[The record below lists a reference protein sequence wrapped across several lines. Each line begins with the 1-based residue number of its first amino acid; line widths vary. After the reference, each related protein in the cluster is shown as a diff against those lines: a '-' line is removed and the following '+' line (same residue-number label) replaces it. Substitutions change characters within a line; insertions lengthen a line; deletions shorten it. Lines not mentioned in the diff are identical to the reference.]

1 MNYEILEALGQ
12 IAREKNVDKE
22 LVIETLEAGIVS
34 AARRRYGANA
44 DIRVVFDDSSG
55 GMKIEYV
62 RKVVDDLTDEELE
75 IEIDDARLEEPDIKV
90 GDDLTVELSLAEF
103 GRNAIQAA
111 KQVVVQRVR
120 EAERENVYENYHD
133 RVGEIITGT
142 VQQVNRGNII
152 VNLGRAEALL
162 PWREQIRREQYRQG
176 DTVRAMIID
185 VQRNAK
191 GPQIILSRA
200 SGEFLVKLFEQEVPE
215 ILEGIV
221 RINAVAREAGG
232 RSKIAVSSNELRV
245 DPVGA
250 CVGMK
255 GSRVQGIVRELSGER
270 IDIVPHSDDP
280 IAFVTKALSPARI
293 LQTIPDD
300 ENKRMKVI
308 VTEDQLSLA
317 IGKSGQNAR
326 LAAKLTG
333 WEIDLVSEEDF
344 AASRGESRRSTEEP
358 LSNMDLAEETV
369 ASLTASGFK
378 SVQGHR
384 EVGDRGPDEGPRRRR
399 RDGAEDLPG
408 RGPAHGAGAGG
419 PRGPPRRKRP
429 RPRRPPRKR
438 RPRRPRRSRRR
449 RRLRRRKRPPRSPRR
464 PPRPSPKRRS
474 RLRRSRP
481 RRPNRLRPPR
491 PPRRRSPRPRAATW
505 TTSRRWSRSCPRA
518 GRMNRP
524 ERAHRMG
531 SRKRSRTDHVGADPD
546 VRRLPAARGEG
557 IAAALDAG
565 RGRRTASGSRGA
577 SAGPGALRV
586 PHGRVRGRTPAALA
600 PSGGDDGGPLGGL
613 PSCDSRGRPPE
624 CPGRNA

>member
-12 IAREKNVDKE
+12 IAREKNVDKN
-22 LVIETLEAGIVS
+22 LVIQTLEAGIVS

-44 DIRVVFDDSSG
+44 DIRVVFDQETG

-62 RKVVDDLTDEELE
+62 RRVVDDLEEEELE
-75 IEIDDARLEEPDIKV
+75 IEIDDARIEEPSIKV
-90 GDDLTVELSLAEF
+90 GDDLTVELSLADF

-120 EAERENVYENYHD
+120 EAERDNVYENYHD
-133 RVGEIITGT
+133 RVGEIVTGT

-152 VNLGRAEALL
+152 VNLGRAEALV

-191 GPQIILSRA
+191 GPQIILSRG

-221 RINAVAREAGG
+221 RIQAVAREAGG

-270 IDIVPHSDDP
+270 IDIVPYSEDP

-308 VTEDQLSLA
+308 VTDDQLSLA

-333 WEIDLVSEEDF
+333 WEIDLVSEEEF
-344 AASRGESRRSTEEP
+344 
-358 LSNMDLAEETV
+358 
-369 ASLTASGFK
+369 
-378 SVQGHR
+378 Q
-384 EVGDRGPDEGPRRRR
+384 
-399 RDGAEDLPG
+399 
-408 RGPAHGAGAGG
+408 
-419 PRGPPRRKRP
+419 
-429 RPRRPPRKR
+429 
-438 RPRRPRRSRRR
+438 
-449 RRLRRRKRPPRSPRR
+449 
-464 PPRPSPKRRS
+464 
-474 RLRRSRP
+474 
-481 RRPNRLRPPR
+481 
-491 PPRRRSPRPRAATW
+491 
-505 TTSRRWSRSCPRA
+505 
-518 GRMNRP
+518 
-524 ERAHRMG
+524 
-531 SRKRSRTDHVGADPD
+531 
-546 VRRLPAARGEG
+546 
-557 IAAALDAG
+557 I
-565 RGRRTASGSRGA
+565 SRGA
-577 SAGPGALRV
+577 TPKSDRIPVGEMETVGPKTLESLVQSGFESVQDIVKATIEDLINVPGVGDVTAQKIYLGAVQHMEQVEAAKAEEAAAAEAEAAEAEASAAEA
-586 PHGRVRGRTPAALA
+586 PAADEATEEA
-600 PSGGDDGGPLGGL
+600 PAAEAPAEEAPATEASEEAPTAEAPAEEASEEVVEVSAAVAEAPEAETAEAPEAEAPAEEATEEAPVAVEPSAQKPKPKGGKPGEFLDDIEAMESELSSGWQEEGGD
-613 PSCDSRGRPPE
+613 PE
-624 CPGRNA
+624 KKPEEKPGDA

>member
-1 MNYEILEALGQ
+1 MRYEILEALGQ
-12 IAREKNVDKE
+12 IAREKNVGKE
-22 LVIETLEAGIVS
+22 LVIQTLEAGIIS

-44 DIRVVFDDSSG
+44 DIRVTFDEATG

-62 RKVVDDLTDEELE
+62 RHVVEDLTDEERE
-75 IEIDDARLEEPDIKV
+75 IELDDARLVDPKAQLGAE
-90 GDDLTVELSLAEF
+90 LSVELTLEEF

-120 EAERENVYENYHD
+120 EAERENVYQNYHD

-176 DTVRAMIID
+176 DTVRALIIE

-200 SGEFLVKLFEQEVPE
+200 SAEFLLKLFEQEVPE

-280 IAFVTKALSPARI
+280 IAFVTKALSPAKI
-293 LQTIPDD
+293 LQVVPDD
-300 ENKRMKVI
+300 ANKRMKVI
-308 VTEDQLSLA
+308 VAEDQLSLA

-333 WEIDLVSEEDF
+333 WEIDLVSEEEF
-344 AASRGESRRSTEEP
+344 AISRGQIPRKDHISVDQIEGLGPKTVENLIQAGFESVQDVIKATIEDLINVPGVGDVTAQKIYLAAVQHLEKVEEERAAAKKAKAEAPAAAAPVLPAETPQAVIPAPVVESVPIPEPLAAPVAPAAPAAEEP
-358 LSNMDLAEETV
+358 A
-369 ASLTASGFK
+369 
-378 SVQGHR
+378 
-384 EVGDRGPDEGPRRRR
+384 PP
-399 RDGAEDLPG
+399 P
-408 RGPAHGAGAGG
+408 PA
-419 PRGPPRRKRP
+419 PKPRP
-429 RPRRPPRKR
+429 RPAASPSGKPKGPAGENYLDDIEAMESELTSGWKEGDEPP
-438 RPRRPRRSRRR
+438 PAEE
-449 RRLRRRKRPPRSPRR
+449 
-464 PPRPSPKRRS
+464 
-474 RLRRSRP
+474 
-481 RRPNRLRPPR
+481 RPN
-491 PPRRRSPRPRAATW
+491 
-505 TTSRRWSRSCPRA
+505 A
-518 GRMNRP
+518 G
-524 ERAHRMG
+524 
-531 SRKRSRTDHVGADPD
+531 
-546 VRRLPAARGEG
+546 
-557 IAAALDAG
+557 
-565 RGRRTASGSRGA
+565 
-577 SAGPGALRV
+577 
-586 PHGRVRGRTPAALA
+586 
-600 PSGGDDGGPLGGL
+600 
-613 PSCDSRGRPPE
+613 
-624 CPGRNA
+624 

>member
-22 LVIETLEAGIVS
+22 LVIQTLEAGIVS

-44 DIRVVFDDSSG
+44 DIRVVFDDTSG

-75 IEIDDARLEEPDIKV
+75 IEIDDARIEEPGIQV
-90 GDDLTVELSLAEF
+90 GEDLTVELSLAEF

-120 EAERENVYENYHD
+120 EAERENVYQNYYD
-133 RVGEIITGT
+133 RVGEVITGT

-200 SGEFLVKLFEQEVPE
+200 SGEFLIKLFEQEVPE

-232 RSKIAVSSNELRV
+232 RSKIAVSSSELRV

-270 IDIVPHSDDP
+270 IDIVPYSDDP

-293 LQTIPDD
+293 LQTLPDD

-358 LSNMDLAEETV
+358 LSNMEELGEATLI
-369 ASLTASGFK
+369 SLKASGFK
-378 SVQGHR
+378 SVQDIVKASIEDLINVPG
-384 EVGDRGPDEGPRRRR
+384 VGDVTAQKIYLSAVQHMEQVEEARKAAAAEEAEEAAAQAAAAAAQAESDAAVIAAASEAPVLAITTPAAEPAAEEASSDEASE
-399 RDGAEDLPG
+399 DAAEEAPSV
-408 RGPAHGAGAGG
+408 PA
-419 PRGPPRRKRP
+419 PPK
-429 RPRRPPRKR
+429 
-438 RPRRPRRSRRR
+438 
-449 RRLRRRKRPPRSPRR
+449 
-464 PPRPSPKRRS
+464 PK
-474 RLRRSRP
+474 P
-481 RRPNRLRPPR
+481 
-491 PPRRRSPRPRAATW
+491 
-505 TTSRRWSRSCPRA
+505 
-518 GRMNRP
+518 
-524 ERAHRMG
+524 
-531 SRKRSRTDHVGADPD
+531 K
-546 VRRLPAARGEG
+546 PAARPAGESTG
-557 IAAALDAG
+557 NYLDDIEAMESELSSGWEDDAAENED
-565 RGRRTASGSRGA
+565 
-577 SAGPGALRV
+577 
-586 PHGRVRGRTPAALA
+586 PAKDP
-600 PSGGDDGGPLGGL
+600 PSGTSD
-613 PSCDSRGRPPE
+613 
-624 CPGRNA
+624 

>member
-378 SVQGHR
+378 SVQDIVKS
-384 EVGDRGPDEGPRRRR
+384 EI
-399 RDGAEDLPG
+399 EDLMKVPG
-408 RGPAHGAGAGG
+408 VADVTAQKIYLAAVQHMEHVQEA
-419 PRGPPRRKRP
+419 
-429 RPRRPPRKR
+429 
-438 RPRRPRRSRRR
+438 
-449 RRLRRRKRPPRSPRR
+449 
-464 PPRPSPKRRS
+464 
-474 RLRRSRP
+474 
-481 RRPNRLRPPR
+481 
-491 PPRRRSPRPRAATW
+491 RAA
-505 TTSRRWSRSCPRA
+505 A
-518 GRMNRP
+518 
-524 ERAHRMG
+524 EAEAAEAA
-531 SRKRSRTDHVGADPD
+531 KAAEEAEAAKAAAEQEAEEA
-546 VRRLPAARGEG
+546 PAAEAPAEESAP
-557 IAAALDAG
+557 AAE
-565 RGRRTASGSRGA
+565 TAPEAAEEAPTEPTPPAEPAPAAKAAPKKKPASSGSYLDDIEAMESELSSGWEDEPSAEGA
-577 SAGPGALRV
+577 P
-586 PHGRVRGRTPAALA
+586 
-600 PSGGDDGGPLGGL
+600 DGK
-613 PSCDSRGRPPE
+613 PE
-624 CPGRNA
+624 EKSD

>member
-12 IAREKNVDKE
+12 IAREKNVDKN
-22 LVIETLEAGIVS
+22 LVIQTLEAGIVS

-44 DIRVVFDDSSG
+44 DIRVVFDQETG

-62 RKVVDDLTDEELE
+62 RRVVDDLEEEELE
-75 IEIDDARLEEPDIKV
+75 IEIDDARIEEPSIKV
-90 GDDLTVELSLAEF
+90 GDDLTVELSLADF

-120 EAERENVYENYHD
+120 EAERDNVYENYHD
-133 RVGEIITGT
+133 RVGEIVTGT

-152 VNLGRAEALL
+152 VNLGRAEALV

-191 GPQIILSRA
+191 GPQIILSRG

-221 RINAVAREAGG
+221 RIQAVAREAGG

-270 IDIVPHSDDP
+270 IDIVPYSEDP

-308 VTEDQLSLA
+308 VTDDQLSLA

-333 WEIDLVSEEDF
+333 WEIDLVSEEEF
-344 AASRGESRRSTEEP
+344 
-358 LSNMDLAEETV
+358 
-369 ASLTASGFK
+369 
-378 SVQGHR
+378 Q
-384 EVGDRGPDEGPRRRR
+384 
-399 RDGAEDLPG
+399 
-408 RGPAHGAGAGG
+408 
-419 PRGPPRRKRP
+419 
-429 RPRRPPRKR
+429 
-438 RPRRPRRSRRR
+438 
-449 RRLRRRKRPPRSPRR
+449 
-464 PPRPSPKRRS
+464 
-474 RLRRSRP
+474 
-481 RRPNRLRPPR
+481 
-491 PPRRRSPRPRAATW
+491 
-505 TTSRRWSRSCPRA
+505 
-518 GRMNRP
+518 
-524 ERAHRMG
+524 
-531 SRKRSRTDHVGADPD
+531 
-546 VRRLPAARGEG
+546 
-557 IAAALDAG
+557 I
-565 RGRRTASGSRGA
+565 SRGA
-577 SAGPGALRV
+577 TPKSDRIPVGEMETVGPKTLESLVQSGFESVQDIVKATIEDLINVPGVGDVTAQKIYLGAVQHMEQVEAAKAEEAAAAEAEAAEAEASAADEA
-586 PHGRVRGRTPAALA
+586 TEEAPAAEA
-600 PSGGDDGGPLGGL
+600 PAEEAPATEASEEAPTAEAPAEEASEEVVEVSAAVAEAPEAETAEAPEAEAPAEEATEEAPVAVEPSAQKPKPKGGKPGEFLDDIEAMESELSSGWQEEGGD
-613 PSCDSRGRPPE
+613 PE
-624 CPGRNA
+624 KKPEEKPGDA